1 MRKVKRDHEFEDCID
16 PIEKNSRIGTP
27 SRCDACR
34 IQRFTLGDLE
44 VIRTD
49 KPKSSEN

>member
-1 MRKVKRDHEFEDCID
+1 MRKVKRDHKFEDCID
-16 PIEKNSRIGTP
+16 PIETTHRIGTP

-34 IQRFTLGDLE
+34 IQRFTLGDVE

-49 KPKSSEN
+49 KANSSGN